1 MEDGGIST
9 FQHEGRGAYRAPVST
24 FRHQTAF
31 ASQGLPKA
39 QPYTLATEITGVRG
53 ADSATVMIA
62 STSNAS
68 ADATP
73 KQQPTARPMQSMLKM
88 SHKKPSTDGEPKTPK
103 GANSAEDSQAASL
116 KASTVPQGSFVSL
129 SSFKPSNPFA
139 KKPKPDEHKPESM
152 LESIKKMQKVSE
164 PEGKRKAD
172 AASLTSQQ
180 RPAKV
185 GKAGR

>member
-1 MEDGGIST
+1 
-9 FQHEGRGAYRAPVST
+9 
-24 FRHQTAF
+24 
-31 ASQGLPKA
+31 
-39 QPYTLATEITGVRG
+39 
-53 ADSATVMIA
+53 
-62 STSNAS
+62 
-68 ADATP
+68 
-73 KQQPTARPMQSMLKM
+73 MQSMLKM

-164 PEGKRKAD
+164 PEGKRKQMLHLSPPNSD
-172 AASLTSQQ
+172 LQKWVRLVDDDRDFNRGRDLDQHIDSTEYILSILTEF
-180 RPAKV
+180 
-185 GKAGR
+185 

>member
-9 FQHEGRGAYRAPVST
+9 FQHEERDASIAPVST
-24 FRHQTAF
+24 YRHQTTF
-31 ASQGLPKA
+31 SPSQGLPKA
-39 QPYTLATEITGVRG
+39 HGLATESTGVRG
-53 ADSATVMIA
+53 VDSATVTIA

-68 ADATP
+68 ADAIP
-73 KQQPTARPMQSMLKM
+73 KQQPTAWLMQSMLKM
-88 SHKKPSTDGEPKTPK
+88 SHKKPTTDAEPKTPE
-103 GANSAEDSQAASL
+103 GVNFAEDSQAASL

-139 KKPKPDEHKPESM
+139 KKPKPDENKPESM

-180 RPAKV
+180 RHAKV
-185 GKAGR
+185 GKAGQ

>member
-1 MEDGGIST
+1 M
-9 FQHEGRGAYRAPVST
+9 
-24 FRHQTAF
+24 
-31 ASQGLPKA
+31 
-39 QPYTLATEITGVRG
+39 TGVRG

-73 KQQPTARPMQSMLKM
+73 KQQPTVRPMQSMLKV

-103 GANSAEDSQAASL
+103 GAGRTHSAEDSQAASL